1 MEPMDGGD
9 SCLSVVSLKRSIRKL
24 SKGMVL
30 LQPFELIVT
39 CDKGSPSGQFGSV
52 AGLQYTLYTVYNY
65 INFFGAFLQGC
76 VVYIMHRTRS
86 NRS

>member
-1 MEPMDGGD
+1 
-9 SCLSVVSLKRSIRKL
+9 
-24 SKGMVL
+24 MVL

-39 CDKGSPSGQFGSV
+39 CDKGSPSGRFGSV
-52 AGLQYTLYTVYNY
+52 AGLQYTLYTVYN
-65 INFFGAFLQGC
+65 INFFGAFLQGG